1 MHYIIRLII
10 NVNIK
15 FINNLATYKKMI
27 LITPNARL
35 TEDIKNN
42 PFDDVMVIAN
52 NSSANTYIE
61 KIQEHNDKE

>member
-1 MHYIIRLII
+1 
-10 NVNIK
+10 
-15 FINNLATYKKMI
+15 MI